1 MTIEQKTEIRQYLL
15 SKKLPVDLLMEVED
29 HFISQINEVQAEK
42 KLSFDDAF
50 NVTII
55 SWYDDLKLSWDG
67 NWSLEDTSVFI
78 KKSTRQTFFSI
89 FKKSAMIAVIMYVV
103 VVLFYVLIPFE
114 VFRISLGVLV
124 SLMIVYPLIVFF
136 KEKKYFDL
144 PKKYKNIRLSAY
156 QDMVSVFFILP
167 MSSVWCFRF
176 ILEMNDNFLDP
187 SQVKGI
193 VVNSLLLFFFLFEV
207 SIIVCQKKY
216 LETIKRLIPYLQEN
230 FKVSS

>member
-78 KKSTRQTFFSI
+78 KKSTKQTFFSI

-193 VVNSLLLFFFLFEV
+193 VVNSLLLFFFIFEV

>member
-50 NVTII
+50 NVKII

-78 KKSTRQTFFSI
+78 KKSTRQTLFSI
-89 FKKSAMIAVIMYVV
+89 FKKSAMIAVIMYVI

-144 PKKYKNIRLSAY
+144 PKKYKNIRLSVY

-193 VVNSLLLFFFLFEV
+193 VVNSLLLFFFIFEV

>member
-1 MTIEQKTEIRQYLL
+1 MTKEQKNEIRQYLL

-114 VFRISLGVLV
+114 VLRISLGVLV

-144 PKKYKNIRLSAY
+144 PKKYKNIRLSTY

-167 MSSVWCFRF
+167 MSSVWYFRF

-193 VVNSLLLFFFLFEV
+193 VVNSLLLFFFIFEV

-230 FKVSS
+230 FKVSN

>member
-50 NVTII
+50 NVKII

-78 KKSTRQTFFSI
+78 KKSTRQTLFSI
-89 FKKSAMIAVIMYVV
+89 FKKSAMIAVIMYVI

-193 VVNSLLLFFFLFEV
+193 VVNSLLLFFFIFEV

>member
-42 KLSFDDAF
+42 KLSFDEAF
-50 NVTII
+50 NVAII

-78 KKSTRQTFFSI
+78 KKSTRQTLFSI
-89 FKKSAMIAVIMYVV
+89 FKKSAMIAVIMYVI

>member
-1 MTIEQKTEIRQYLL
+1 MTKEQKNEIRQYLL

-114 VFRISLGVLV
+114 VLRISLGVLV

-167 MSSVWCFRF
+167 MSSVWYFRF

-193 VVNSLLLFFFLFEV
+193 VVNSLLLFFFIFEV

-230 FKVSS
+230 FKVSN

>member
-1 MTIEQKTEIRQYLL
+1 MTKEQKNEIRQYLL

-89 FKKSAMIAVIMYVV
+89 FKKSAMIAVIMYVA

-124 SLMIVYPLIVFF
+124 SLMIVYPLIVLF

-187 SQVKGI
+187 SQVNGI
-193 VVNSLLLFFFLFEV
+193 VVNSLLLFFFIFEV

>member
-42 KLSFDDAF
+42 KLSFDEAF
-50 NVTII
+50 NVAII

-78 KKSTRQTFFSI
+78 KKSTRQTLFSI
-89 FKKSAMIAVIMYVV
+89 FKKSAMIAVIMYVI

-193 VVNSLLLFFFLFEV
+193 VVNSLLLFFFIFEV

>member
-42 KLSFDDAF
+42 KLSFDEAF
-50 NVTII
+50 NVAII

-78 KKSTRQTFFSI
+78 KKSTRQTLFSI
-89 FKKSAMIAVIMYVV
+89 FKKSAMIAVIMYVI

-167 MSSVWCFRF
+167 MSSVWYFRF

-193 VVNSLLLFFFLFEV
+193 VVNSLLLFFFIFEV

>member
-1 MTIEQKTEIRQYLL
+1 MTGEQKNEVRNYLL
-15 SKKLPVDLLMEVED
+15 TKKLPIDLLMEVED
-29 HFISQINEVQAEK
+29 HFIAQINEQQSEK
-42 KLSFDDAF
+42 NLSFDDAF
-50 NVTII
+50 NVAII

-67 NWSLEDTSVFI
+67 NWDLEDTSVFI

-89 FKKSAMIAVIMYVV
+89 FKKSAMIAVTMYVA

-124 SLMIVYPLIVFF
+124 SLMIVYPLIFFF

-187 SQVKGI
+187 SQVNGI
-193 VVNSLLLFFFLFEV
+193 VVNSLLLFFFIFEV